1 MNKYNFFQ
9 SFKLISLLLTI
20 SLLFTGCGEGNSPPA
35 VTEVAEG
42 PTVTEPIQTAPTPH
56 NHTQN
61 QFMIGNKRYLFDVT
75 DHSIEEMQTLLQRT
89 EEITQL
95 MSDEFDDL
103 EIVMILHGPDLDWFT
118 QENYDKNKE
127 LVDLAARL
135 DTLDIIDLK
144 ACATA
149 MESRG
154 IDSTRLPAFIEPV
167 PYAPDEIARLLG
179 QDYTSL

>member
-9 SFKLISLLLTI
+9 RFKLISQLLI
-20 SLLFTGCGEGNSPPA
+20 YSLLFTGCGEENSPPA
-35 VTEVAEG
+35 ATEAAKRS
-42 PTVTEPIQTAPTPH
+42 PATETIQAVPSPH
-56 NHTQN
+56 SHTQN
-61 QFMIGNKRYLFDVT
+61 QFMIDNKRYLFDVT
-75 DHSIEEMQTLLQRT
+75 DHSIEELQALLQRT
-89 EEITQL
+89 EEISQL
-95 MSDEFDDL
+95 ISDEFDNL

-118 QENYDKNKE
+118 QEHYDKNKD

-135 DTLDIIDLK
+135 DTLGIIDLK

-154 IDSTRLPAFIEPV
+154 IDSTGLPAFIEPV
-167 PYAPDEIARLLG
+167 PYAPDEIARLQK

>member
-1 MNKYNFFQ
+1 MKEYSFFQ
-9 SFKLISLLLTI
+9 SFKLISLLLTY
-20 SLLFTGCGEGNSPPA
+20 SLLLTGCGEGNSAPA
-35 VTEVAEG
+35 ATEVANRS
-42 PTVTEPIQTAPTPH
+42 PITETIQTVPAPH

-75 DHSIEEMQTLLQRT
+75 DHSIEEMQALLQRI

-95 MSDEFDDL
+95 MSDDFDDL

-118 QENYDKNKE
+118 QENYDKNKD

-135 DTLDIIDLK
+135 DTLNIIDLK

-154 IDSTRLPAFIEPV
+154 IDSTRLPAFIESV
-167 PYAPDEIARLLG
+167 PYAPDEIARLLE
-179 QDYTSL
+179 QDYTFL